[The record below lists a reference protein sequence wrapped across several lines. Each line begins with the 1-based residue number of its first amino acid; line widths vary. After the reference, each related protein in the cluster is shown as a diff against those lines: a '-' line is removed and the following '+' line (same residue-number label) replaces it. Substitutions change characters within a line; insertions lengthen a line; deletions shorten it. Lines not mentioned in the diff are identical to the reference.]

1 LPAVP
6 CLQGPTQAQQTSH
19 EGVRHMNYSD
29 DSGWLGGVFWV
40 FWLIWLVL
48 ILVAGWKMYVKAGQQ
63 GWVSLIPIINILGL
77 LKIVH
82 RPWWW
87 ILLMLIPFVNVVVAI
102 IIMLDL
108 AKAFGHGVGMAL
120 LLILLTPIGYLM
132 LGFGGSQYQLQKDPL
147 FG

>member
-1 LPAVP
+1 MEVDGNGL
-6 CLQGPTQAQQTSH
+6 
-19 EGVRHMNYSD
+19 
-29 DSGWLGGVFWV
+29 LGGLFWL

-63 GWVSLIPIINILGL
+63 GWVSLIPILNILGL
-77 LKIVH
+77 LKIGH

-87 ILLMLIPFVNVVVAI
+87 LLLMLIPLVNVVVGI
-102 IIMLDL
+102 ILMLDL

-120 LLILLTPIGYLM
+120 LLIFLTVIGYLV
-132 LGFGGSQYQLQKDPL
+132 LGFGSSQYRLEKDPL

>member
-1 LPAVP
+1 
-6 CLQGPTQAQQTSH
+6 
-19 EGVRHMNYSD
+19 MNYSD

>member
-1 LPAVP
+1 
-6 CLQGPTQAQQTSH
+6 
-19 EGVRHMNYSD
+19 MNYSD

-87 ILLMLIPFVNVVVAI
+87 ILLMLIPFVNFVVGI

-120 LLILLTPIGYLM
+120 LLIILTPIGYLM

>member
-1 LPAVP
+1 METDGNGL
-6 CLQGPTQAQQTSH
+6 
-19 EGVRHMNYSD
+19 
-29 DSGWLGGVFWV
+29 LGGVFWV

-87 ILLMLIPFVNVVVAI
+87 ILLLMIPFVNVVVGI

-120 LLILLTPIGYLM
+120 VLVFLTVIGYLV
-132 LGFGGSQYQLQKDPL
+132 LGFGGSQYQLEKDPL

>member
-1 LPAVP
+1 
-6 CLQGPTQAQQTSH
+6 
-19 EGVRHMNYSD
+19 MNYD
-29 DSGWLGGVFWV
+29 DNGLFGGAFGVFA
-40 FWLIWLVL
+40 LIWLVL
-48 ILVAGWKMYVKAGQQ
+48 ILVAGWKMYVKAGQK
-63 GWVSLIPIINILGL
+63 GWVSLIPILNILGL

-87 ILLMLIPFVNVVVAI
+87 ILLMLIPFVNFVVGI

-120 LLILLTPIGYLM
+120 LLILLTAIGYLV

>member
-1 LPAVP
+1 
-6 CLQGPTQAQQTSH
+6 
-19 EGVRHMNYSD
+19 MD
-29 DSGWLGGVFWV
+29 DNGNGLLGGVFWV

-48 ILVAGWKMYVKAGQQ
+48 ILVAGWKMYVKAGQK
-63 GWVSLIPIINILGL
+63 GWVSLIPILNILGL

-87 ILLMLIPFVNVVVAI
+87 ILLLLIPFVNLVVGVI
-102 IIMLDL
+102 LMLDL

-120 LLILLTPIGYLM
+120 VLVFLTAIGYLV

>member
-1 LPAVP
+1 MEVDGNGL
-6 CLQGPTQAQQTSH
+6 
-19 EGVRHMNYSD
+19 
-29 DSGWLGGVFWV
+29 LGGLFWL

-63 GWVSLIPIINILGL
+63 GWVSLIPILNILGL

-87 ILLMLIPFVNVVVAI
+87 LLLMLIPLVNVVVGI
-102 IIMLDL
+102 ILMLDL

-120 LLILLTPIGYLM
+120 LLIFLTVIGYLV
-132 LGFGGSQYQLQKDPL
+132 LGFGSSQYRLEKDPL

>member
-1 LPAVP
+1 M
-6 CLQGPTQAQQTSH
+6 
-19 EGVRHMNYSD
+19 E
-29 DSGWLGGVFWV
+29 DSGGLFSGIWLF
-40 FWLIWLVL
+40 LMLAWLVL

-63 GWVSLIPIINILGL
+63 GWVAIIPIINILGL

-87 ILLMLIPFVNVVVAI
+87 ILLLIIPFVGFVVGI
-102 IIMLDL
+102 ILMVDL

-120 LLILLTPIGYLM
+120 LLVFLTAIGFLV
-132 LGFGGSQYQLQKDPL
+132 LGFGSSQYQLEKDPL

>member
-1 LPAVP
+1 
-6 CLQGPTQAQQTSH
+6 
-19 EGVRHMNYSD
+19 MNYSD

-87 ILLMLIPFVNVVVAI
+87 ILLMLIPFVNFVVAI